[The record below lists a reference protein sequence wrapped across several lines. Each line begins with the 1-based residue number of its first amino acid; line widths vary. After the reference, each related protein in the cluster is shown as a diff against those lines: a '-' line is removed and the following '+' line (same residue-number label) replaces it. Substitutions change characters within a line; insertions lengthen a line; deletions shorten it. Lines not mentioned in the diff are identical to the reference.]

1 MKRFNFL
8 KRIIV
13 LTMLLGGIGTPIV
26 EQAQPAQAATAKTN
40 KTRKVKKTKQV
51 KKSKKTAKKT
61 KKTTKK
67 VKIKVDT
74 SKKKKNRPVSFV
86 KKAPETQIPT
96 ARVYINLP
104 EGSSDYQI
112 TQQAMDAWNDTK
124 AINFKQVTDYRKANI
139 IVNAGNYGNT
149 RWAGI
154 TQIPAVPRGYLY
166 GSIISL
172 NNFFLDQVN
181 SEIALSVAEHELG
194 HAIGLEHNDSQPSV
208 MNSAVTDQRA
218 YTIQQ
223 CDIDAVKAIYNE
235 K

>member
-1 MKRFNFL
+1 M
-8 KRIIV
+8 
-13 LTMLLGGIGTPIV
+13 
-26 EQAQPAQAATAKTN
+26 
-40 KTRKVKKTKQV
+40 
-51 KKSKKTAKKT
+51 
-61 KKTTKK
+61 
-67 VKIKVDT
+67 
-74 SKKKKNRPVSFV
+74 
-86 KKAPETQIPT
+86 
-96 ARVYINLP
+96 P

-149 RWAGI
+149 GWAGI
-154 TQIPAVPRGYLY
+154 TQMPAVPRVYLY

-181 SEIALSVAEHELG
+181 PEIALSVA
-194 HAIGLEHNDSQPSV
+194 EHNDSQPSV

>member
-8 KRIIV
+8 KKIIV
-13 LTMLLGGIGTPIV
+13 LTMFLGGIGTPIV

-40 KTRKVKKTKQV
+40 KTRKVKKTKLV
-51 KKSKKTAKKT
+51 KNAKKT

-149 RWAGI
+149 GWAGI
-154 TQIPAVPRGYLY
+154 TQMPAVPRGYLY

-181 SEIALSVAEHELG
+181 PEIALPVAEHELG

-223 CDIDAVKAIYNE
+223 CDINAVKAIYNE

>member
-8 KRIIV
+8 KRIFV
-13 LTMLLGGIGTPIV
+13 LTMLLGGIGAPVV
-26 EQAQPAQAATAKTN
+26 EQVQPAQAATAKTN

-51 KKSKKTAKKT
+51 KKT

-139 IVNAGNYGNT
+139 SVNAGNYGNT
-149 RWAGI
+149 GWAGI
-154 TQIPAVPRGYLY
+154 TQRPAVPRGYLY

-181 SEIALSVAEHELG
+181 PEIALSV
-194 HAIGLEHNDSQPSV
+194 V
-208 MNSAVTDQRA
+208 
-218 YTIQQ
+218 
-223 CDIDAVKAIYNE
+223 
-235 K
+235 